1 MSRTYRRKDG
11 KSSKGWMTS
20 KDHVFLK
27 YVSLDE
33 ALSQDYE
40 SVELGG
46 YFSCYVRLKPDSKE
60 YRYEEAK
67 YHSDAGTHNF
77 KEPGPGWFRNIY
89 ATRPNRRETK
99 NELRKVILDP
109 EYDPVI
115 TENNRKIL
123 PYWT

>member
-11 KSSKGWMTS
+11 HSSKGWMTA
-20 KDHVFLK
+20 KDRAFRKHLTVE
-27 YVSLDE
+27 E
-33 ALSQDYE
+33 ALDQNYSNFQFC
-40 SVELGG
+40 G
-46 YFSCYVRLKPDSKE
+46 YHFCYVEMVPGSKE
-60 YRYEEAK
+60 YQHAAAK

-77 KEPGPGWFRNIY
+77 KEPGPGWFRNVF

-99 NELRKVILDP
+99 NELRKVVLNP